1 MSLKCS
7 SVNHLKY
14 PHISLS
20 MKRFLFNCRKNL
32 SRTLSLIMAPTTI
45 RPHFFKFTSKQILM
59 ERSFCR
65 PVPIY
70 RSSIP
75 GYFRFAGNVVLY
87 FSHHFINTEGRI
99 FLSRERYRGHEML
112 NVHPL
117 YDWLMR
123 FIRNRCTYNRPGQ
136 FKRIP
141 YGTSLRDKYIHTYCN
156 LELAIVQLQL
166 IPC

>member
-1 MSLKCS
+1 MPTYLERRYIFRGAYEEYLWTYFLRLRREWKC
-7 SVNHLKY
+7 VIKMFFFFFHLKY

-20 MKRFLFNCRKNL
+20 MKRFLFNCRKYL

-45 RPHFFKFTSKQILM
+45 RPHFFQFTSKQILM

-87 FSHHFINTEGRI
+87 FSHHFINTEGRT
-99 FLSRERYRGHEML
+99 FLSRERYLGHEIL

-117 YDWLMR
+117 YD
-123 FIRNRCTYNRPGQ
+123 C
-136 FKRIP
+136 
-141 YGTSLRDKYIHTYCN
+141 
-156 LELAIVQLQL
+156 
-166 IPC
+166 